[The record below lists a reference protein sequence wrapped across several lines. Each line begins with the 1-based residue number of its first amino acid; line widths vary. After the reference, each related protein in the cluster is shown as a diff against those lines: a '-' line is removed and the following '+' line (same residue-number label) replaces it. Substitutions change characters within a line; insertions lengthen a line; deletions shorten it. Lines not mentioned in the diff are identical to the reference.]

1 MTRSEQTRE
10 VEAVVEAIRPLLAGR
25 TPEVQGAVLADLLAI
40 FLAGH
45 HPELRE
51 KLLAMHIDGV
61 RNLIAPNEKAIFAQR
76 GGKPPGW
83 EKH

>member
-1 MTRSEQTRE
+1 MTRSDQAHE
-10 VEAVVEAIRPLLAGR
+10 VEAIVEAIRPMLAGK

-51 KLLAMHIDGV
+51 QLLTMHIEGV
-61 RNLIAPNEKAIFAQR
+61 RKLIAPNEAAIFAQR

-83 EKH
+83 E